1 MRADFQSNLQSK
13 LEDSDSLTD
22 PCPETLWAH
31 LKTAI
36 LQSSE
41 EVLGFSTKK
50 NKDWFDEND
59 KEIQQLLAKKRSA
72 HQAHLAQPS
81 CPVKKTAFRSACS
94 NLQRKLRIIQNEWWT
109 NIAEKTQLCADTGD
123 YRGFY
128 EALKA
133 VYGPSHQVVSPLRS
147 TDGQAL
153 LTDKASILNRWAEHF
168 QTLFSADRS
177 VDESAIQQIPQQ
189 PVKEELDEAP
199 TLEEVIKATSQ
210 LKCGKAAGVDGIP
223 PEIWKHGG
231 AALHSKL
238 YDLFLCCWEQG
249 KLPQDLRD
257 AVIITLYKNKGEKS
271 DCSNYRGITLLSI
284 AGKILARVLLQ
295 QTGTCCGRTS
305 PPREPVRLQIEQG
318 YHRHGLR
325 AQAAPGKMP

>member
-133 VYGPSHQVVSPLRS
+133 VPRSPHRDCPATCNILLRRGNPALRS
-147 TDGQAL
+147 RSQP
-153 LTDKASILNRWAEHF
+153 EE
-168 QTLFSADRS
+168 DR
-177 VDESAIQQIPQQ
+177 
-189 PVKEELDEAP
+189 
-199 TLEEVIKATSQ
+199 
-210 LKCGKAAGVDGIP
+210 G
-223 PEIWKHGG
+223 
-231 AALHSKL
+231 
-238 YDLFLCCWEQG
+238 
-249 KLPQDLRD
+249 
-257 AVIITLYKNKGEKS
+257 
-271 DCSNYRGITLLSI
+271 
-284 AGKILARVLLQ
+284 
-295 QTGTCCGRTS
+295 S
-305 PPREPVRLQIEQG
+305 PPARP
-318 YHRHGLR
+318 
-325 AQAAPGKMP
+325 PGSVLPTPHYNWRDRTEGSPTVHLPGVHHLL